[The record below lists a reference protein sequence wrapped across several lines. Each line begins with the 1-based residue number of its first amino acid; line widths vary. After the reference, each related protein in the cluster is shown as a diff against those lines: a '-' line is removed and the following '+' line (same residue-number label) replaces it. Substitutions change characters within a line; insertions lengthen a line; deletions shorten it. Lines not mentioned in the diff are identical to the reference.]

1 MKKLKKLLIEASI
14 EKLKKKA
21 SQAGF
26 KFQVNMSGRDNIQG
40 KLNKTYKPETM
51 STPNKPDKGL
61 WTAFPYVKNGE
72 LTNTWKAASPSNQF
86 EYNYE
91 YYLKVEGNPDVLEI
105 TGRPEYEDVYNEYE
119 KDEMMGFQF
128 LNYEKIAEDYDCV
141 YVSGS
146 ALSVKSLWGW
156 DVRSAVWFDTNYLS
170 LIHTRE
176 I

>member
-1 MKKLKKLLIEASI
+1 MRLKKLLVESNIED
-14 EKLKKKA
+14 LKKKV

-26 KFQVNMSGRDNIQG
+26 EYQVNMSGRDNIQG
-40 KLNKTYKPETM
+40 KLGRTYEPETM
-51 STPNKPDKGL
+51 SSPNKPDKGL
-61 WTAFPYVKNGE
+61 WTAFPYVKDGE

-91 YYLKVEGNPDVLEI
+91 YYLKVERSPDVLQI
-105 TGRPEYEDVYNEYE
+105 TEKPKYEDVYNEYG
-119 KDEMMGFQF
+119 KDEMMGFRF
-128 LNYEKIAEDYDCV
+128 LDYEKVAEDYDCV

-156 DVRSAVWFDTNYLS
+156 DVRSASWFDTNYLS
-170 LIHTRE
+170 LIYTRE